1 MYHTL
6 LQSELPNLNATPIFT
21 ILYRYEISLACCM
34 FAKNGNSMK
43 YTKVT
48 FEISPCNELHREI
61 ITAELSTLPFDSF
74 IDLENGLEAF
84 IPTDK
89 HNSEE
94 LDSLFIFQNP
104 LFSVSYCVEEMPD
117 VNWNEEWEKNY
128 FKPLVIADKCV
139 IRAPF
144 HSEYPKAE
152 YEIVIE
158 PKMAFGT
165 GNHETTSLVME
176 HILQLN
182 VEGHNVL
189 DMGCGTGILGIL
201 TAMRGAKHVTA
212 IDIDE
217 WPWESTLENAQLNN
231 IENLNAHQGDAS
243 LLTNQQFDTI
253 LANIHK
259 NVLINDM
266 DTYNNVLK
274 PGGTIVFS
282 GFYTEDMNDI
292 KEKAQSI
299 GLTDCGYIT
308 RNNWVAYRFSK

>member
-1 MYHTL
+1 
-6 LQSELPNLNATPIFT
+6 
-21 ILYRYEISLACCM
+21 
-34 FAKNGNSMK
+34 MK

-61 ITAELSTLPFDSF
+61 VTAELGTLPFDSF
-74 IDLENGLEAF
+74 IDLDNGLEAF
-84 IPTDK
+84 IPTESYQ
-89 HNSEE
+89 SEE
-94 LDSLFIFQNP
+94 LSTLFIFQNP
-104 LFSVSYCVEEMPD
+104 LFSISYNAEEMPD

-144 HSEYPKAE
+144 HTEYPASE
-152 YEIVIE
+152 YEIIIE

-176 HILQLN
+176 HILQMD

-201 TAMRGAKHVTA
+201 TAMRGAHEVTA

-231 IENLNAHQGDAS
+231 IINLKAYQGDAS
-243 LLTNQQFDTI
+243 LLVDQQFDTI

-266 DTYNNVLK
+266 ATYNKVLK
-274 PGGTIVFS
+274 TGGSIVFS
-282 GFYTEDMNDI
+282 GFYTEDKEDI
-292 KEKAQSI
+292 KAKAESL
-299 GLTDCGYIT
+299 GLTDAGFIT
-308 RNNWVAYRFSK
+308 RNNWVAYRFTK